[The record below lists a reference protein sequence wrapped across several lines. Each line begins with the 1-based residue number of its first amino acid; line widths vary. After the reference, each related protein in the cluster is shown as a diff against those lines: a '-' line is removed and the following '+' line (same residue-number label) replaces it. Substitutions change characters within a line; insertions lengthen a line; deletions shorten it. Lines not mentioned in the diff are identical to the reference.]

1 MTSRGRRVHHVN
13 VNAALTALRGF
24 VASTP
29 PLIVALSSATLVLLS
44 FIGEDCCRIT
54 MPADIRSFFGGG
66 PPKASQGSEGS
77 AKKDE
82 VCLPSRYN

>member
-1 MTSRGRRVHHVN
+1 
-13 VNAALTALRGF
+13 
-24 VASTP
+24 
-29 PLIVALSSATLVLLS
+29 
-44 FIGEDCCRIT
+44 